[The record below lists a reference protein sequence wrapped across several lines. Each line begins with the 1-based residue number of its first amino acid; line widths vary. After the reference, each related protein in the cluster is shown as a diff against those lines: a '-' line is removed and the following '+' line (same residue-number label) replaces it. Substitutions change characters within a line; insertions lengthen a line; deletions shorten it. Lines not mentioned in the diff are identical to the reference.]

1 MSTEQ
6 LEDTPRAAAR
16 RKQVLEAASVCFRR
30 HGFHAAS
37 MAQVAAEAGMSVG
50 HIYRY
55 FDGKEQ
61 IIAAIVRQD
70 VDRILAI
77 LTDLQ
82 NQPGDLRALFIERA
96 EQGVADA
103 LDPERAALMIE
114 IRAEAA
120 RNPTIRKM
128 VLDLDAEIEQQ
139 TRAVILKVTGSKLE
153 ESDVVARIEMF
164 ALIFHGMALRTVIN
178 PNIDRI
184 ALTRL
189 VRLVIDTILR

>member
-16 RKQVLEAASVCFRR
+16 RKQVLEAASICFRR

>member
-1 MSTEQ
+1 
-6 LEDTPRAAAR
+6 
-16 RKQVLEAASVCFRR
+16 
-30 HGFHAAS
+30 
-37 MAQVAAEAGMSVG
+37 MSVG

-61 IIAAIVRQD
+61 IIAAIVRLD

-77 LTDLQ
+77 LTELQ

-96 EQGVADA
+96 EQGVADS

-128 VLDLDAEIEQQ
+128 VRDLDAEVEQQ
-139 TRAVILKVTGSKLE
+139 TRGMILKVTGSQLQE
-153 ESDVVARIEMF
+153 ADLVARVEMF

-178 PNIDRI
+178 PDIDRV
-184 ALTRL
+184 AMTKL

>member
-1 MSTEQ
+1 MIAEQ
-6 LEDTPRAAAR
+6 LEETPRAAAR
-16 RKQVLEAASVCFRR
+16 RKQVLEAASACFRR
-30 HGFHAAS
+30 YGFHAAS

-61 IIAAIVRQD
+61 IIAAIVRLD

-77 LTDLQ
+77 LTELQ

-96 EQGVADA
+96 EQGVADS

-128 VLDLDAEIEQQ
+128 VRDLDAEVEQQ
-139 TRAVILKVTGSKLE
+139 TRGMILKVTGSQLQE
-153 ESDVVARIEMF
+153 ADLVARVEMF

-178 PNIDRI
+178 PDIDRV
-184 ALTRL
+184 AMTKL